1 MSDLKTD
8 ETPGTLSPSDAAAAG
23 ANGILPGHPNDA
35 AEDAATP
42 ADAVGDDN
50 TSARAR
56 PLDEISEGEGGSG
69 SEQRSGLERPPET
82 SKIAEDN
89 LLLSRGNPLR
99 WVRGGV
105 TSGLGLLFAFL
116 LMAHSAQL
124 RAGVPLGLLF
134 VLVATWGVMDI
145 AGSFDDDELHVAS
158 RTTFDKLAP
167 ALGGTVATFGIFAA
181 SLGGAATGIGP
192 NIVWG
197 VVITLAFLA
206 FVASIYEVGV
216 RLGPWTLDELG
227 QKRAVWQREGFWV
240 VAAAA
245 GLYFPFMGSFSL
257 WDPWETHYGEVA
269 REVLAR
275 DDWISL
281 WWAQD
286 GWFWSK
292 PILNFWIQALA
303 MASLGIHYKADMMM
317 QGAGAIAR
325 PEWVVRAPNVLLTI
339 VSMYLLYKGVA
350 KIFGRRAGLL
360 GAVVLATMPDWFF
373 LAHQTMTDMPCVAP
387 LTATMGL
394 LLLGLHVD
402 ENARVKNYEL
412 KIGRVL
418 LRISGWH
425 LTFGIVLICA
435 IPQVLYLYSRNIELI
450 LSGPG
455 QHGFR
460 VHWDEFKNGSPGNC
474 GIPGNEGCVAQ
485 LPAAMPKT
493 LGPNGDSI
501 RYVLHRMFG
510 SFEPLLQAALWT
522 IAIGT
527 LLYINWGERRARRLY
542 YLAAWFF
549 AAIATMGKGPMG
561 VALPMVC
568 AFAYIATKKRWSEL
582 LRLEI
587 ASGLLV
593 ILVVALPWYVAMYV
607 RHGAPFTDR
616 LIFHD
621 MFNRAFNHVHD
632 TNEGDDTSFRF
643 YIWQLG
649 YALFPWTALAPL
661 GLSYWMRRSDRADSG
676 KGDVSVFLVM
686 WFIFAFA
693 LFSFMGTKFHHY
705 IFPAIPPVAMLIGIV
720 LDEMLGEQPLST
732 KRNLPLYAAG
742 MTAGVGIAI
751 YGVTHFWPGSYLGV
765 RDKSESV
772 GSGAVTAGVAL
783 TAIGIALAVIV
794 ARALRGPL
802 EGTAVAAPASTD
814 ASIVSPASGGA
825 TIPSE
830 AISPERRSHEALM
843 LGGAAIGGALLLA
856 LVGRDLIVKPEGADQ
871 PGAIRLLQLFTYNY
885 RRAWPDSLDFAAVLT
900 AFVVVACALLAL
912 IAVRSLRRHAVAAFV
927 ALSIVW
933 AVWGLDVY
941 MVKTAPHWGQR
952 EIAEGYYRTRA
963 SSDELLVA
971 YQMNWKGE
979 NFYTSNHVPAFVS
992 TGGTFTT
999 WLKKKKDEGARVMFF
1014 VTEHSRLGG
1023 LKSEVGARSYT
1034 EVTDKATNNKFVLVR
1049 ADL

>member
-8 ETPGTLSPSDAAAAG
+8 ETPGKLPPSDATDASKNGLLPALLEGDALPPNVAEAPAATEGDAEEQRAEATAEERGVRAPAAPAATNANAAA
-23 ANGILPGHPNDA
+23 
-35 AEDAATP
+35 
-42 ADAVGDDN
+42 
-50 TSARAR
+50 S
-56 PLDEISEGEGGSG
+56 DEV
-69 SEQRSGLERPPET
+69 P
-82 SKIAEDN
+82 
-89 LLLSRGNPLR
+89 LLLKGNPPR
-99 WVRGGV
+99 WLRGGV
-105 TSGLGLLFAFL
+105 TAGIGAFFAFL
-116 LMAHSAQL
+116 LMAHNGQL
-124 RAGVPLGLLF
+124 RAGVPLGLFF
-134 VLVATWGVMDI
+134 VLVTTWGILDVV
-145 AGSFDDDELHVAS
+145 GSFDDADEHVA
-158 RTTFDKLAP
+158 RRGTLATILP
-167 ALGGTVATFGIFAA
+167 PLGAVVATFGVFAGA
-181 SLGGAATGIGP
+181 LAGAATGVGH
-192 NIVWG
+192 NNVWG
-197 VVITLAFLA
+197 VVVTLAFLA
-206 FVASIYEVGV
+206 FVASIYELGV
-216 RLGPWTLDELG
+216 RLGPWALDEAG
-227 QKRAVWQREGFWV
+227 VERKVWEREGFWV

-303 MASLGIHYKADMMM
+303 MASLGVHYQADMML

-339 VSMYLLYKGVA
+339 VGMYLLYKGVA
-350 KIFGRRAGLL
+350 KVFGRRAGLL
-360 GAVVLATMPDWFF
+360 GGLVLATMPDWFF

-402 ENARVKNYEL
+402 ENERVKAYEIT
-412 KIGRVL
+412 IGKAVFRLTGYHLAFGVIL
-418 LRISGWH
+418 L
-425 LTFGIVLICA
+425 CA
-435 IPQVLYLYSRNIELI
+435 IPQVLYLYSRNLELI
-450 LSGPG
+450 VGGPG

-460 VHWDEFKNGSPGNC
+460 LHWDEFKSGSPGNC
-474 GIPGNEGCVAQ
+474 NLPGNEGCVAQ
-485 LPAAMPKT
+485 VPTSLPKS
-493 LGPNGDSI
+493 LGATGEGAV
-501 RYVLHRMFG
+501 YFLHRAFG
-510 SFEPLLQAALWT
+510 SFEPALQAALWT
-522 IAIGT
+522 LTLVT
-527 LLYINWGERRARRLY
+527 LLYTNWGERRTRRLY

-561 VALPMVC
+561 IALPMIC
-568 AFAYIATKKRWSEL
+568 SFMYIVTKKRWSEL
-582 LRLEI
+582 LKLEI
-587 ASGLLV
+587 VSGLLI
-593 ILVVALPWYVAMYV
+593 ILAVALPWYVAMYV

-661 GLSYWMRRSDRADSG
+661 GLSYWLRRSDSADRG

-686 WFIFAFA
+686 WFVFAFA

-720 LDEMLGEQPLST
+720 LDEMLGKGRLADAR
-732 KRNLPLYAAG
+732 KLPLYAVG
-742 MTAGVGIAI
+742 MTAGIALVVG
-751 YGVTHFWPGSYLGV
+751 GVSQLWPGTLSGL
-765 RDKSESV
+765 RDKVEVPTSTTIGIGV
-772 GSGAVTAGVAL
+772 AVTALGVAI
-783 TAIGIALAVIV
+783 AIAV
-794 ARALRGPL
+794 ARLLSTPVAMSA
-802 EGTAVAAPASTD
+802 EVETKAAVA
-814 ASIVSPASGGA
+814 
-825 TIPSE
+825 PS
-830 AISPERRSHEALM
+830 AYRGDLPVTTMASPERSLHEGVM
-843 LGGAAIGGALLLA
+843 LGGAAVSGALLLA

-885 RRAWPDSLDFAAVLT
+885 RRAWPDSLDFTAILT
-900 AFVVVACALLAL
+900 AFSAVACALLAL
-912 IAVRSLRRHAVAAFV
+912 VAVRSLRRHAVAAFV
-927 ALSIVW
+927 ALSFVW

-952 EIAEGYYRTRA
+952 EVMEGYYKTRA

-979 NFYTSNHVPAFVS
+979 NFYTSNHIPAFVS
-992 TGGTFTT
+992 TGGTFTA
-999 WLKKKKDEGARVMFF
+999 WLKKKKEDGAKVMFF

-1034 EVTDKATNNKFVLVR
+1034 EVTDKVTNNKFVLVR
-1049 ADL
+1049 AEL